1 MSISANVRQQVRQRS
16 GCACEF
22 CGVREEDAGAA
33 LTIDHF
39 RPRSKGGSDALDNL
53 VYACPSCN
61 QYKQDYWPTDA
72 QAVPLWNP
80 RDEDFA
86 EHFTEAE
93 NGQLI
98 ALTIV
103 GAFTIGHLRLNRSQL
118 VAYRQNRRRQTE
130 AQQLLVRYQEV
141 ISSLDYL
148 NDQLA
153 GVVDE
158 QKRLL
163 LQQQRLIRVLLQQRH
178 RS

>member
-1 MSISANVRQQVRQRS
+1 MSISADLRQQVRQRAD
-16 GCACEF
+16 CACEF
-22 CGVREEDAGAA
+22 CGVREDDAGAT

-39 RPRSKGGSDALDNL
+39 QPRSKGGSDASDNL

-72 QAVPLWNP
+72 QSLRLWNP
-80 RDEDFA
+80 RDEDFT
-86 EHFTEAE
+86 EDFTEAE

-98 ALTIV
+98 ALTTV
-103 GAFTIGHLRLNRSQL
+103 GAFTVGHLRLNRSQL
-118 VAYRQNRRRQTE
+118 VAYRQNRRRQAE
-130 AQQLLVRYQEV
+130 SQQLLLRSQEV

-153 GVVDE
+153 AVVDE

-163 LQQQRLIRVLLQQRH
+163 LQQQRLIRVLLQQQQR
-178 RS
+178 R

>member
-1 MSISANVRQQVRQRS
+1 MSISADVRQRVRMRAD
-16 GCACEF
+16 CACEF

-39 RPRSKGGSDALDNL
+39 QPRSKGGSDALDNL
-53 VYACPSCN
+53 VYACPGCN
-61 QYKQDYWPTDA
+61 QYKQDYWPMDA
-72 QAVPLWNP
+72 QSVSLWNP
-80 RDEDFA
+80 RDGDFS

-98 ALTIV
+98 GLTIV
-103 GAFTIGHLRLNRSQL
+103 GTFTIGHLRLNRLQL

-130 AQQLLVRYQEV
+130 TQQLLVRNQEV
-141 ISSLDYL
+141 VASLDYL

-153 GVVDE
+153 GVVDD
-158 QKRLL
+158 QKQLL
-163 LQQQRLIRVLLQQRH
+163 LQQQRLIRVLIQQRK

>member
-1 MSISANVRQQVRQRS
+1 VSISSDVRQQVRQRA

-39 RPRSKGGSDALDNL
+39 QPRSQGGSDALENL

-61 QYKQDYWPTDA
+61 QYKQDYWPTDD
-72 QAVPLWNP
+72 QSVRLWNP
-80 RDEDFA
+80 RHEDFA

-98 ALTIV
+98 ALTTV

-118 VAYRQNRRRQTE
+118 VAYRQNRRRQAE
-130 AQQLLVRYQEV
+130 AKQLLVRYQEV
-141 ISSLDYL
+141 IASLDYL
-148 NDQLA
+148 NDQLS

-163 LQQQRLIRVLLQQRH
+163 LQQQRLIQVLLQQRQ
-178 RS
+178 RQ

>member
-1 MSISANVRQQVRQRS
+1 MTISADIRQRVRLRADCS
-16 GCACEF
+16 CEF
-22 CGVREEDAGAA
+22 CGVREEDAGCA

-39 RPRSKGGSDALDNL
+39 QPRSKGGSDALDNL
-53 VYACPSCN
+53 VYACPGCN
-61 QYKQDYWPTDA
+61 QYKQDYWPADS
-72 QAVPLWNP
+72 QSISLWSP
-80 RDEDFA
+80 RNEDFA
-86 EHFTEAE
+86 EHFSETE

-98 ALTIV
+98 GLTII
-103 GAFTIGHLRLNRSQL
+103 GTFTIGHLRLNRLQL
-118 VAYRQNRRRQTE
+118 VAYRQNRRRQVE

-153 GVVDE
+153 GVVDG
-158 QKRLL
+158 QKQLL